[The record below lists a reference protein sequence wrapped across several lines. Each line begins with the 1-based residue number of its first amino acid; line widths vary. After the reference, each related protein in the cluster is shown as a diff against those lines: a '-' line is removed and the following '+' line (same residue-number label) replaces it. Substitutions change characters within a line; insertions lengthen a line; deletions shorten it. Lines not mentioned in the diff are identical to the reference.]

1 MTPELKGVYEDEVE
15 KFDRLLIA
23 AESWAK
29 TYKKDRTTYK
39 RIVSIEARLRRQIR
53 GLFRDQSAKIDGY
66 INWNQYAQQ
75 LAQVNAAV
83 EEQALKG
90 AVRVIVRI
98 RIVKAAVDIEVIVND
113 DFYDE
118 LDGLFFTLTFETI
131 STAIATGAQAGE
143 AIYKIPLGIRS
154 TDATIQQLT
163 TERLAYLFGKRV
175 DKSGNVVDN
184 PRAEY
189 RISDKTRQNIASNIK
204 TGIALG
210 EDKQTMTKR
219 LTKVIQDPTR
229 AERIAQTE
237 TVNAYGEGMLDFGRE
252 SNATG
257 KEWEDVAAT
266 DVCAD
271 NAAQG
276 VISLED
282 VFVSGDSA
290 PAAHTGCRCNLR
302 IVYSNEFPG

>member
-1 MTPELKGVYEDEVE
+1 MTPELKGVYEDEIE
-15 KFDRLLIA
+15 KMDRLLIA
-23 AESWAK
+23 AESWSK

-39 RIVSIEARLRRQIR
+39 KIILVEARLRRQIR
-53 GLFRDQSAKIDGY
+53 GLFRDHAVKIDQF

-75 LAQVNAAV
+75 MAQVKAS
-83 EEQALKG
+83 QDPLQ
-90 AVRVIVRI
+90 
-98 RIVKAAVDIEVIVND
+98 AAVDVEVIVND
-113 DFYDE
+113 DYYDE
-118 LDGLFFTLTFETI
+118 LDGLFFTVTFETI
-131 STAIATGAQAGE
+131 STAVATGAQAGE
-143 AIYKIPLGIRS
+143 SIYKIPLGIRS
-154 TDATIQQLT
+154 TDATIQDLT
-163 TERLAYLFGKRV
+163 TERLAYLVGKRV

-189 RISDKTRQNIASNIK
+189 RISNVTRQNIASNIK

-219 LTKVIQDPTR
+219 LETVIKDPAR

-237 TVNAYGEGMLDFGRE
+237 TVNAYGEGMVEFGRE

-271 NAAQG
+271 NAGQG
-276 VISLED
+276 VIPLED
-282 VFVSGDSA
+282 AFVSGDSA

-302 IVYSNEFPG
+302 IVYANEFPG

>member
-1 MTPELKGVYEDEVE
+1 MTPELKGVYEDEIERMDSV
-15 KFDRLLIA
+15 LIA
-23 AESWAK
+23 AESWAGR
-29 TYKKDRTTYK
+29 YKKDRTSYK
-39 RIVSIEARLRRQIR
+39 RIIALEARLRRQIR
-53 GLFRDQSAKIDGY
+53 SLFRDMAGKIDSY
-66 INWNQYAQQ
+66 INWSQYAQQ
-75 LAQVNAAV
+75 LAQVNAST
-83 EEQALKG
+83 EPLQ
-90 AVRVIVRI
+90 
-98 RIVKAAVDIEVIVND
+98 AAVDVNVIVND

-163 TERLAYLFGKRV
+163 TERLAYLVGKRV

-184 PRAEY
+184 PRADY
-189 RISDKTRQNIASNIK
+189 RISNVTRENIASNIK

-210 EDKQTMTKR
+210 EDKQAMVRR
-219 LTKVIQDPTR
+219 LQSVIQDPAR
-229 AERIAQTE
+229 AEKIAQTE
-237 TVNAYGEGMLDFGRE
+237 TVNAYGAGMLDFGRE
-252 SNATG
+252 SDATG
-257 KEWEDVAAT
+257 KEWEDVGAT

-271 NAAQG
+271 NSAQG
-276 VISLED
+276 IIPLED
-282 VFVSGDSA
+282 SFVSGDAA